1 MTAADRSASILYR
14 LADLVECGTRVAEE
28 RGEDPE
34 RLRELKLRAQRI
46 REDADEISE
55 KHPPAVLSRSQH

>member
-1 MTAADRSASILYR
+1 MTVATRSASILYH
-14 LADLVECGTRVAEE
+14 LADLVECGTQLAED

-34 RLRELKLRAQRI
+34 RLQELKRRAKRI

-55 KHPPAVLSRSQH
+55 QHPPAVLSRSQH